1 MNVET
6 QVEVDCD
13 RHTVNQIFIAMA
25 NGGVPPFQYTWSSG
39 TVSGLNGEQMTT
51 NENGLVILDVVDSL
65 GCTSTYSLNVEPP
78 ILGNPGFSTTSFGFL
93 NYGVYSIQDPVEFIN
108 TATGDY
114 ESILWDFGDG
124 SFSAEENPIHTY
136 FEVGSYII
144 TQTVTYPLGCVYTKI
159 VTLYIEEGYKLIM
172 PDAFSPNEDGLNDFF
187 APIHIGLNTLEI
199 SIYDTW
205 GNLIYNETGD
215 SIRGCDGKVIDEM
228 AENGNY
234 YYTLSAKTFYGN
246 DIKEQG
252 AFVYIK

>member
-1 MNVET
+1 M
-6 QVEVDCD
+6 
-13 RHTVNQIFIAMA
+13 
-25 NGGVPPFQYTWSSG
+25 G
-39 TVSGLNGEQMTT
+39 
-51 NENGLVILDVVDSL
+51 
-65 GCTSTYSLNVEPP
+65 
-78 ILGNPGFSTTSFGFL
+78 
-93 NYGVYSIQDPVEFIN
+93 
-108 TATGDY
+108 
-114 ESILWDFGDG
+114 FGDG

-205 GNLIYNETGD
+205 GSLIYNETGD
-215 SIRGCDGKVIDEM
+215 SIRGWDGKVKDEM